1 MKDNFIIYEIEPD
14 NKSFEEIKESVNR
27 QLVKVIL
34 KYFAKLN

>member
-1 MKDNFIIYEIEPD
+1 MKDNFIVYEIEPD
-14 NKSFEEIKESVNR
+14 NKNFEEIKESVNR